1 MLSGDYNYL
10 TCQDGEWDGPMEI
23 SCVSQGWSFL
33 RLIPSLQSLTHWL
46 NMSVQQIN
54 AREIWI
60 CGDVLVIIC
69 TFCPAIKKV
78 FERHNF
84 KLIVFIQIYLF
95 SLDLLQFLVKHF
107 VFVFNNKNVMNNI
120 NYPCRHHLL

>member
-1 MLSGDYNYL
+1 MEMFWLSYAH
-10 TCQDGEWDGPMEI
+10 
-23 SCVSQGWSFL
+23 FA
-33 RLIPSLQSLTHWL
+33 LQ
-46 NMSVQQIN
+46 
-54 AREIWI
+54 
-60 CGDVLVIIC
+60 
-69 TFCPAIKKV
+69 FKKV

>member
-23 SCVSQGWSFL
+23 SCVSQGWSVL
-33 RLIPSLQSLTHWL
+33 RLIPSLQSLTHRL

-69 TFCPAIKKV
+69 TFCPAIKKKSSKDIIS
-78 FERHNF
+78 N
-84 KLIVFIQIYLF
+84 
-95 SLDLLQFLVKHF
+95 
-107 VFVFNNKNVMNNI
+107 
-120 NYPCRHHLL
+120 